1 MVSRDSSGSGTAE
14 VAANADAAPG
24 RPDSKSLLYSIDD
37 IDLNATIYDEQG
49 VERVLPHRGDMRQ
62 IDRIVWHNDDHT
74 RGIAARHI
82 KPDEF
87 WVPGHFPG
95 KPMFPGVLQVEA
107 GAQLACFM
115 FLIRQPDPYLVAFLR
130 IENAAFRSMV
140 VPGDELF
147 LIGKEA
153 KFGRRRFS
161 AYVQGLVKDRIAF
174 EATVS
179 GMCMEPGP
187 EQAGL
192 TRPTPG
198 QPS

>member
-1 MVSRDSSGSGTAE
+1 MSMVSRDSSGSGTAE
-14 VAANADAAPG
+14 ASAGGDASPA
-24 RPDSKSLLYSIDD
+24 RPDPKSLLYPIDG
-37 IDLNATIYDEQG
+37 IDLGATIYDIEA

-62 IDRIVWHNDDHT
+62 IDRIVWHNEDHT
-74 RGIAARHI
+74 RGIAARQI

-107 GAQLACFM
+107 GAQLACFL
-115 FLIRQPDPYLVAFLR
+115 FLIRQADPYLVAFLR

-140 VPGDELF
+140 VPGDELI
-147 LIGKEA
+147 LIGQEA

-161 AYVQGLVKDRIAF
+161 AKIQGIVRDRIAF

-179 GMCMEPGP
+179 GMCMERGP
-187 EQAGL
+187 DDSQ
-192 TRPTPG
+192 
-198 QPS
+198 